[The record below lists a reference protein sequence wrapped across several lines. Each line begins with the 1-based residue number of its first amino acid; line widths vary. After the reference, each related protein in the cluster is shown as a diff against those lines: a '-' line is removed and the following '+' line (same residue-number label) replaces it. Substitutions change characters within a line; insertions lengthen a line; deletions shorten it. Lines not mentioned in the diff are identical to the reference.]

1 MSERD
6 ENLVTLGQQIRAE
19 RLKTGWSQ
27 EEFAHQ
33 CGIDRSYM
41 GGIERGERNISFTK
55 LCLIAETLQ
64 VGVAELT
71 SSLPVSGKSRE

>member
-1 MSERD
+1 MSDSD
-6 ENLVTLGQQIRAE
+6 ENLINLGLQIRAE
-19 RLKTGWSQ
+19 RSKKGWSQ

-41 GGIERGERNISFTK
+41 GGIERGERNISFSK

-64 VGVAELT
+64 IGVSDLT
-71 SSLPVSGKSRE
+71 VDLPVSGRRK